1 MKSIAKFLSGRI
13 TAPVTLLLGLIFAGI
28 AFGPLASAEGGSAQ
42 PGVGLPSNNETVLV
56 DEALK
61 KLPGQDGTAAVIVY
75 ATEDGSKLNDDQMN
89 FLRGTQVEASCPP
102 TVPPF
107 ACESYLASLPA
118 TYENAV
124 TDRFLSYSNI
134 KVDNKNFLPPVTFSD
149 DGVAAVVTIP
159 MVKYEETTQITDR
172 VVELRKLM
180 KDNLPKGLQVK
191 LTGPEGFQAD
201 IAGVFAGANFTL
213 LAVTASVVILLLLI
227 TYRSPSLWLVPLL
240 VIGTADRMAQILAG
254 TVANIFGIT
263 LDGSVTGIL
272 SVLVFGAGTDYALL
286 LISRYREELLNF
298 ADRREAMSV
307 AWRESAPAIVASGGT
322 VILALLTLSFADL
335 AGTRALGLACAVGI
349 VVALISALFVLPAAL
364 VSFGRWIFWPLTPK
378 LGGVNRTENGMWAKL
393 GRGVSK
399 RPVVVSIVG
408 VLVLGALALG
418 SLNVKIGLSAT
429 DQFLKKP
436 EAVQGVELL
445 SKSFPAG
452 TTNPTVVV
460 ANKDKLEDVAKAIKN
475 VAGVASV
482 SIAQKTTIT
491 ATGPVFETLTDGTIG
506 KIDVVLDGASRSN
519 AAYQAITDIRNE
531 VKTIDGADALVG
543 GADAQALDVKNA
555 YAHDQ
560 SLIIPLIL
568 GLVFLV
574 LVLLLRSLVAPVLLL
589 LTVVASFFASLG
601 AGWLV
606 FVNVFKFPAL
616 DLSVYLYSFLFLVAL
631 GVDYNIFLV
640 TRAQEESGK
649 LGLRS
654 GMIKALSSTGGVITS
669 AGVLLAAVFATLG
682 VLPLIPLTQIGVIV
696 CIGVLLDTLLVRTV
710 IVPALAFI
718 AGEKFWWPRK
728 SHKA

>member
-1 MKSIAKFLSGRI
+1 MRSIAKFLSGRI
-13 TAPVTLLLGLIFAGI
+13 TAPVTMLLALIFAAI
-28 AFGPLASAEGGSAQ
+28 AFGPLSAAEGGSAQ

-75 ATEDGSKLNDDQMN
+75 ATNDGSKLTEDQLN
-89 FLRGTQVEASCPP
+89 FLRGSLVPKVCPP
-102 TVPPF
+102 NIPAL
-107 ACESYLASLPA
+107 ACPGFLALIPD
-118 TYENAV
+118 TFENSV
-124 TDRFLSYSNI
+124 TERFTDYSNV
-134 KVDNKNFLPPVTFSD
+134 KVDDKKFVPPVTFSE

-159 MVKYEETTQITDR
+159 MEKYEETDKITER
-172 VVELRKLM
+172 VDALRTLM
-180 KDNLPKGLQVK
+180 KDGMPSGLQVK

-213 LAVTASVVILLLLI
+213 LAVTAMVVILLLLV
-227 TYRSPSLWLVPLL
+227 TYRSPILWLVPLL
-240 VIGTADRMAQILAG
+240 VIGSADRMAQILAG
-254 TVANIFGIT
+254 NVANWLGIT

-286 LISRYREELLNF
+286 LISRYREELLHY
-298 ADRREAMSV
+298 ADRREAMAV
-307 AWRESAPAIVASGGT
+307 AWRESFEAIVASSGT

-378 LGGVNRTENGMWAKL
+378 LGGVNKTDNGLWAKL

-399 RPVVVSIVG
+399 RPRSVAVVG

-418 SLNVKIGLSAT
+418 GLNVKIGLSAT
-429 DQFLKKP
+429 DQFMKKP
-436 EAVQGVELL
+436 EAVAGVELL

-460 ANKDKLEDVAKAIKN
+460 ANVDKLEEVAKAIEG
-475 VAGVASV
+475 VDGVASAK
-482 SIAQKTTIT
+482 IAQKTTIT
-491 ATGPVFETLTDGTIG
+491 ATGPVFENLTDGTIG
-506 KIDVVLDGASRSN
+506 KIDVVLDGSSRSEE
-519 AAYQAITDIRNE
+519 AYQSIRDIRSE
-531 VKTIDGADALVG
+531 LKGIDGADALVG
-543 GADAQALDVKNA
+543 GQDAQALDVKNA
-555 YAHDQ
+555 YARDQ
-560 SLIIPLIL
+560 ALIIPMIL
-568 GLVFLV
+568 GLVFIV
-574 LVLLLRSLVAPVLLL
+574 LLLLLRSLIAPILLL
-589 LTVVASFFASLG
+589 ITVVASFFASLG

-606 FVNVFKFPAL
+606 FEYIFKFPAL

-640 TRAQEESGK
+640 TRAQEESRK
-649 LGLRS
+649 VGLRD

-669 AGVLLAAVFATLG
+669 AGILLAAVFAVLG
-682 VLPLIPLTQIGVIV
+682 VLPLIALTQIGVIV

-718 AGEKFWWPRK
+718 AGERFWWPRK
-728 SHKA
+728 A

>member
-1 MKSIAKFLSGRI
+1 MRSIAKFLSGRI
-13 TAPVTLLLGLIFAGI
+13 TAPVTMLLALIFAAI
-28 AFGPLASAEGGSAQ
+28 AFGPLSAAEGGSAQ

-75 ATEDGSKLNDDQMN
+75 ATNDGSKLTEDQLN
-89 FLRGTQVEASCPP
+89 FLRGSLVPKVCPP
-102 TVPPF
+102 NIPAL
-107 ACESYLASLPA
+107 ACPGFLALIPD
-118 TYENAV
+118 TFENSV
-124 TDRFLSYSNI
+124 TERFTDYSNV
-134 KVDNKNFLPPVTFSD
+134 KVDDKKFVPPVTFSE

-159 MVKYEETTQITDR
+159 MEKYEETAKITER
-172 VVELRKLM
+172 VNELRGLM
-180 KDNLPKGLQVK
+180 KDGMPSGLQAK

-213 LAVTASVVILLLLI
+213 LVVTAMVVILLLLV
-227 TYRSPSLWLVPLL
+227 TYRSPILWLVPLL

-254 TVANIFGIT
+254 QVAQWFNIT

-286 LISRYREELLNF
+286 LISRYREELLRF
-298 ADRREAMSV
+298 ADRREAMAV
-307 AWRESAPAIVASGGT
+307 AWRESAEAILASGGT

-335 AGTRALGLACAVGI
+335 AGTRALGLACAVG
-349 VVALISALFVLPAAL
+349 VLVAVISALFVLPAAL
-364 VSFGRWIFWPLTPK
+364 VSFGRWIFWPGTPK
-378 LGGVNRTENGMWAKL
+378 VGGVNKTDNGLWAKL

-399 RPVVVSIVG
+399 RPRSVAVVG

-418 SLNVKIGLSAT
+418 GLNVKIGLSAT
-429 DQFLKKP
+429 DQFMKKP
-436 EAVQGVELL
+436 EAVAGVELL

-460 ANKDKLEDVAKAIKN
+460 AKVDKLDEVVKAIEG
-475 VAGVASV
+475 VDGVASV
-482 SIAQKTTIT
+482 KIAQKTTIT
-491 ATGPVFETLTDGTIG
+491 ATGPKFETLTDGTIG
-506 KIDVVLDGASRSN
+506 KIDVVLDGASRSEES
-519 AAYQAITDIRNE
+519 YKAITGIRAA
-531 VKTIDGADALVG
+531 VKDVDGADALVG
-543 GADAQALDVKNA
+543 GQDAQALDVKNT

-560 SLIIPLIL
+560 ALLIPMIL
-568 GLVFLV
+568 ALVFIV
-574 LVLLLRSLVAPVLLL
+574 LVLLLRSLIAPVLLL

-606 FVNVFKFPAL
+606 FVNVFHFPGL
-616 DLSVYLYSFLFLVAL
+616 DLSVFLYSFLFLVAL

-640 TRAQEESGK
+640 TRAQEESRK
-649 LGLRS
+649 LGLKE

-669 AGVLLAAVFATLG
+669 AGILLAAVFAVLG
-682 VLPLIPLTQIGVIV
+682 VLPLIALTQIGVIV

-728 SHKA
+728 KA

>member
-1 MKSIAKFLSGRI
+1 MRSIAKFLSGRI
-13 TAPVTLLLGLIFAGI
+13 TAPVTMLLALIFAAI
-28 AFGPLASAEGGSAQ
+28 AFGPLSAAEGGTAQ
-42 PGVGLPSNNETVLV
+42 PGVGLPADNETVLV

-75 ATEDGSKLNDDQMN
+75 ATEDGSKLNDSQLS
-89 FLRGTQVEASCPP
+89 FLRGTPVEVVCPP
-102 TVPPF
+102 NIPAP
-107 ACESYLASLPA
+107 ACPA
-118 TYENAV
+118 FIAAQPVTYENSV
-124 TDRFLSYSNI
+124 TDRFLDYSNA
-134 KVDNKNFLPPVTFSD
+134 KVNDKNFIPPVTFSD

-159 MVKYEETTQITDR
+159 MEKYEETAQITER
-172 VVELRKLM
+172 VNELRDKM
-180 KDNLPKGLQVK
+180 KEGMPSGLQAK

-213 LAVTASVVILLLLI
+213 LAVTAMVVILLLLV
-227 TYRSPSLWLVPLL
+227 TYRSPILWLVPLL

-254 TVANIFGIT
+254 AVANAFGIT

-286 LISRYREELLNF
+286 LISRYREELLHY
-298 ADRREAMSV
+298 ADRREAMAV
-307 AWRESAPAIVASGGT
+307 AWRESFEAIVASSGT

-335 AGTRALGLACAVGI
+335 AGTRALGLACAIGI

-378 LGGVNRTENGMWAKL
+378 LGGVNKTDNGLWAKL

-399 RPVVVSIVG
+399 RPRSVAVVG

-418 SLNVKIGLSAT
+418 GLNVKIGLSAT
-429 DQFLKKP
+429 DQFMKKP
-436 EAVQGVELL
+436 EAVAGVELL

-460 ANKDKLEDVAKAIKN
+460 ANKEKLDDVVKAIEG
-475 VAGVASV
+475 VDGVASAK
-482 SIAQKTTIT
+482 IAQKVTIT
-491 ATGPVFETLTDGTIG
+491 ETGPKFETLTDGTIG
-506 KIDVVLDGASRSN
+506 KIDVVLDGSSRSEE
-519 AAYQAITDIRNE
+519 AYQSIREIRTE
-531 VKTIDGADALVG
+531 VKKIDGADALVG
-543 GADAQALDVKNA
+543 GQDAQALDVKNA

-560 SLIIPLIL
+560 ALIIPMIL
-568 GLVFLV
+568 SLVFIV
-574 LVLLLRSLVAPVLLL
+574 LLLLLRSLIAPILLL

-606 FVNVFKFPAL
+606 FEYVFKFPAL

-640 TRAQEESGK
+640 TRAQEESRK
-649 LGLRS
+649 VGLRD

-669 AGVLLAAVFATLG
+669 AGILLAAVFAVLG
-682 VLPLIPLTQIGVIV
+682 VLPLIALTQIGVIV

-718 AGEKFWWPRK
+718 AGERFWWPRK
-728 SHKA
+728 A